1 MDDGDEVGGPTEVD
15 GAVDGLAE
23 GVADLVPRAA
33 AGDAAAWEEIVARYA
48 GLVAGIAHRY
58 GLPAA
63 DLRDVSQTVWLRCV
77 EHLAGLREPRALP
90 AWLVATTRHECL
102 RVLRG
107 SRRVVASDGVGEQVV
122 ADEVDLAA
130 GVEEELLAAQRRA
143 ALRAAFSTLPPRWR
157 ELLELLLA
165 DPPLPYVQIS
175 DRLQIPVGS
184 IGPTRARCLERLR
197 NSPSLLALRTPEGA

>member
-1 MDDGDEVGGPTEVD
+1 MDESEEHEDVEE
-15 GAVDGLAE
+15 
-23 GVADLVPRAA
+23 LVPRAA
-33 AGDAAAWEEIVARYA
+33 AGDAAAWEEIVERYA
-48 GLVAGIAHRY
+48 GLVVGVAHRY
-58 GLPAA
+58 GLSAA

-77 EHLAGLREPRALP
+77 EHLDGLREPRALP

-107 SRRVVASDGVGEQVV
+107 SRRTVLDDGVGDGV
-122 ADEVDLAA
+122 ADEVELAV
-130 GVEEELLAAQRRA
+130 GVEEELLAAERRA
-143 ALRAAFSTLPPRWR
+143 ALRAAFTTLPPRWR

-165 DPPLPYVQIS
+165 DPPLPYAEIS

-197 NSPSLLALRTPEGA
+197 NSPPLLALRTPEGA